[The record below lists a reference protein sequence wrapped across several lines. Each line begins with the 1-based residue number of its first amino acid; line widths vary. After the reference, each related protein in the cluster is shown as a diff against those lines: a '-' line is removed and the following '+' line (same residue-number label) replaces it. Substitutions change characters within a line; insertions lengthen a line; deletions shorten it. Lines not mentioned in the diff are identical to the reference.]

1 MDEKD
6 KEIKTLTKH
15 LKKVYYFRNKLKFAI
30 VEKKLWVK
38 EKAFEVERA
47 DY

>member
-6 KEIKTLTKH
+6 KDIKCLSKNI
-15 LKKVYYFRNKLKFAI
+15 KKVYISDINKFAI
-30 VEKKLWVK
+30 VEKKLLVK
-38 EKAFEVERA
+38 EKAFEVERS